1 MDIRIGSRDVCTVT
15 LDRAVAEELAL
26 ALAIALGGASDTAW
40 LGKGKGKGRWPTGKN
55 GDGGKTGDG
64 NGGMGWGYG
73 GKGWGYGG
81 KTGGHGMSTAYD
93 PATSSGGKTG
103 GSPYRTARR
112 LSVRGP
118 LPRVLTVGK
127 TPRRPGAVAFGLD
140 DDEPVA
146 ARSAQRSPA
155 AKTSRG
161 AGKTAKKSAK
171 RRAVKAKSKPRPASK
186 SKARRRR

>member
-26 ALAIALGGASDTAW
+26 ALAIALGGASDSAW
-40 LGKGKGKGRWPTGKN
+40 LGKGKGKGRGPTGKN

-73 GKGWGYGG
+73 GK
-81 KTGGHGMSTAYD
+81 TGGHGMSTGYD
-93 PATSSGGKTG
+93 PAISSGGKTG
-103 GSPYRTARR
+103 GSPYRAALRR
-112 LSVRGP
+112 SVRGP
-118 LPRVLTVGK
+118 LPRILAVGK
-127 TPRRPGAVAFGLD
+127 TPPRRGAVAFGLD

-146 ARSAQRSPA
+146 ARPASRSPA
-155 AKTSRG
+155 SKTSRG

-171 RRAVKAKSKPRPASK
+171 RRAVKTKSKPGSTSK
-186 SKARRRR
+186 SRARRRR